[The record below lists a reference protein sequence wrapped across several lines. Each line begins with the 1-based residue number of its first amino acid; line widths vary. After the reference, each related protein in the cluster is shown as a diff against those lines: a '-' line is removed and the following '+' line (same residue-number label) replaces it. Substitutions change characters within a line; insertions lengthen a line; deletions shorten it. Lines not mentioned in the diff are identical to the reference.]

1 MRLKALVIAALA
13 VSFSAGVAV
22 ADSPVGTW
30 TGVTGEGEPFS
41 IVIRESDG
49 VYSGRAEGTE
59 GADGPQGAFDLS
71 DIVFADGELSFT
83 IHIEFEGQEVAFS
96 VEGAVDG
103 NSFVGSVEIPNAGEF
118 PITMTRKPIVELG
131 NPVGTWTGQQ
141 ENGEPYSVI
150 IAGSAG
156 AYTGTLEGVMGTLEL
171 SDISFADGELS
182 FTFRFEFNGQENVFT
197 AKGAIDGDSLEG
209 SVAIPGGGELPIA
222 LTREAAVDL
231 SGAIGTWHGMING
244 APATLGIGKSSS
256 GELVGT
262 IETNTGVVDL
272 SEVDFSNGRLSFS
285 ARLDTGSG
293 WMVLDF
299 DGPIQGDDYGSNV
312 NVEDLGTFPLSFS
325 RAQGGDF
332 EDSVASAS
340 SSDSSRSVGDW
351 EVVFDIRG
359 NSRSATL
366 KITKSDGGTLSGNWS
381 SQLGTSDLRDVRDDG
396 NSLTFNRT
404 LELGGNSID
413 LSYSATI
420 NGDAIHGT
428 ISTGQ
433 FGDIP
438 FEGQRVVGGGLAAL
452 AGTWN
457 LAIDAS
463 GNLISITLN
472 IADEEGVVT
481 GTWGSDRF
489 GEVALTD
496 PTYDGGAIAFAVAID
511 TPNGEFSVSFSGSV
525 DGNELSGKLESDFG
539 SFPVTG
545 TKVE

>member
-13 VSFSAGVAV
+13 VTFSADVAV

-30 TGVTGEGEPFS
+30 TGETGQGEPFS
-41 IVIRESDG
+41 IVIRESGG
-49 VYSGRAEGTE
+49 VYTGRAEG
-59 GADGPQGAFDLS
+59 PQGTVDLS

-83 IHIEFEGQEVAFS
+83 IHIEIEGQETAFS

-103 NSFVGSVEIPNAGEF
+103 NSFDGRLEIPNAGEF
-118 PITMTRKPIVELG
+118 PIAMTREPVVELG

-141 ENGEPYSVI
+141 ENGERYSII

-156 AYTGTLEGVMGTLEL
+156 AYTGMLEGSMGIVDL
-171 SDISFADGELS
+171 SDVSFADGELS
-182 FTFRFEFNGQENVFT
+182 FSFSLELNGQENIFT

-209 SVAIPGGGELPIA
+209 SVAIPGGGEFPIA
-222 LTREAAVDL
+222 MTREATVDL

-256 GELVGT
+256 DTLEGT
-262 IETNTGVVDL
+262 IETNTGVADL

-285 ARLDTGSG
+285 ARLDTGNG

-312 NVEDLGTFPLSFS
+312 NVEDLGIFPLYFS
-325 RAQGGDF
+325 RAQGGDS
-332 EDSVASAS
+332 EDSRASAR
-340 SSDSSRSVGDW
+340 SSDSGRSVGNW
-351 EVVFDIRG
+351 EVAFDIRG
-359 NSRSATL
+359 NVRSATL
-366 KITKSDGGTLSGNWS
+366 KIAKNDDGTLSGNWS
-381 SQLGTSDLRDVRDDG
+381 SQLGTRNLRDVRDDG

-404 LELGGNSID
+404 LELDGHSID

-420 NGDAIHGT
+420 DGDAIHGT

-433 FGDIP
+433 FGEIP
-438 FEGQRVVGGGLAAL
+438 FEGQRVGGGLAAL

-472 IADEEGVVT
+472 IAEEEGVVT

-489 GEVALTD
+489 GEVALRD
-496 PTYDGGAIAFAVAID
+496 ATYDGGAIAFAVAIE